1 MKKIILVLIPL
12 LVLTGLYAVEFDISG
27 QNRARAAIYNNA
39 AEVDGGHIDNR
50 FNIGFDSQFHQN
62 LSFRV
67 AAEIGDIIWGNGGG
81 AIGTDV
87 AFDIKELNFNYNIES
102 IDANIIVG
110 QQYWMDKM
118 GLVMDDTFSGIMLQK
133 QLGDAID
140 AEFAWMKVK
149 EGPRNL
155 KDDHDVFMAHAKM
168 DMEMPIGMYLF
179 FGNYEDVDASNLT
192 FMPYLSMEMGPAGF
206 DATAFID
213 MQMQNDDTEMG
224 FGGAI
229 KAKMDL
235 DMLELGADLLL
246 ATENGLSTV
255 SPWYQNGLYIYG
267 IGKYHDGLNLYW
279 NTPYEGNADM
289 FMSAVG
295 SLRAPVSEKI
305 ALFGALGFLTDTGME
320 MNAGME
326 YELIPDLLNMAAY
339 GAYGM
344 HDDETNNYIL
354 GTSMNIEF

>member
-133 QLGDAID
+133 Q
-140 AEFAWMKVK
+140 
-149 EGPRNL
+149 
-155 KDDHDVFMAHAKM
+155 
-168 DMEMPIGMYLF
+168 
-179 FGNYEDVDASNLT
+179 
-192 FMPYLSMEMGPAGF
+192 
-206 DATAFID
+206 
-213 MQMQNDDTEMG
+213 
-224 FGGAI
+224 
-229 KAKMDL
+229 
-235 DMLELGADLLL
+235 
-246 ATENGLSTV
+246 
-255 SPWYQNGLYIYG
+255 
-267 IGKYHDGLNLYW
+267 
-279 NTPYEGNADM
+279 
-289 FMSAVG
+289 
-295 SLRAPVSEKI
+295 
-305 ALFGALGFLTDTGME
+305 
-320 MNAGME
+320 
-326 YELIPDLLNMAAY
+326 
-339 GAYGM
+339 
-344 HDDETNNYIL
+344 
-354 GTSMNIEF
+354 